1 MTVFQGNYDP
11 AVEMAGAVYKS
22 SSVQYA
28 ANCVTSAPGL
38 AVDSAAHLTV
48 KNANTFFIRQGVPG
62 ARYVSYLVSTV
73 FPALNGSNLA
83 FDDGTVPPSTNSCR
97 IYTFIAKIANWGT
110 DSPSIELSV
119 IHGNDFPK
127 HRNATTSD
135 FNLGDGTGAIVGY
148 LYVKNE
154 SSAVFIPGTTLLNAS
169 GITAS
174 PSDQF
179 GFLPV
184 NN

>member
-1 MTVFQGNYDP
+1 MTVFQGSYDP
-11 AVEMAGAVYKS
+11 SVEIAGSQYRT

-28 ANCVTSAPGL
+28 SNCVTSAPGL

-48 KNANTFFIRQGVPG
+48 KNANTFFIRQGIPG
-62 ARYVSYLVSTV
+62 SRAISGIAATV
-73 FPALNGSNLA
+73 FPALTGTNLP
-83 FDDGTVPPSTNSCR
+83 FDDGTVDPATKSCR
-97 IYTFIAKIANWGT
+97 IYTFFAT
-110 DSPSIELSV
+110 VDPSSSAVTLSV
-119 IHGNDFPK
+119 AQGNDFKKGRP
-127 HRNATTSD
+127 AYTTD
-135 FNLGDGTGAIVGY
+135 FNVGDGSKAIVGY

-154 SSAVFIPGTTLLNAS
+154 SSAVFVPGTTLLNVS
-169 GITAS
+169 GITAT